1 VILDLAVPA
10 PHRQY
15 SPRVTGRILIFL
27 LAGLACAAP
36 GCSDS
41 GSGADERDSASVADT
56 TEEALAPRPQVVQAL
71 PPGEVAPVAPP
82 GGPDVPEPDVL
93 PKEAKPAD
101 IAATDAELKRELA
114 ALRRA
119 PTGTG
124 GTAVLQPDGTASPPI
139 EAPDVVQEVIH
150 AGNLISNS
158 PYKWGGGHGR
168 WLDDGYDCSGS
179 VSFALFAGGLLGS
192 PITSGVFMNWGEPG
206 PGRWITIYANSGH
219 VYMVVAGLRFDTS
232 GRTRLGSR
240 WQPEMRPSSGFVV
253 RHPPGL

>member
-1 VILDLAVPA
+1 MA
-10 PHRQY
+10 
-15 SPRVTGRILIFL
+15 GRILIFL

-41 GSGADERDSASVADT
+41 GSPEDDNARATTGDSA
-56 TEEALAPRPQVVQAL
+56 ENAPLRSRPQVVQAL
-71 PPGEVAPVAPP
+71 PPGQEAPIAPP
-82 GGPDVPEPDVL
+82 DGPDVREPEVL
-93 PKEAKPAD
+93 PDEAKPKH
-101 IAATDAELKRELA
+101 IAVTDAELTADLA

-119 PTGTG
+119 PVAVG
-124 GTAVLQPDGTASPPI
+124 GQATLQPDGTASPPI
-139 EAPDVVQEVIH
+139 EAPSAVQEVIH
-150 AGNLISNS
+150 AGNMISNS

-179 VSFALFAGGLLGS
+179 VSFALFAGGLLSS
-192 PITSGVFMNWGEPG
+192 PLTSGGFMNWGEPG
-206 PGRWITIYANSGH
+206 PGRWITIYTNPGH

-240 WQPEMRPSSGFVV
+240 WQGAMRPPGGFVV

>member
-1 VILDLAVPA
+1 M
-10 PHRQY
+10 
-15 SPRVTGRILIFL
+15 TGRILIFL

-41 GSGADERDSASVADT
+41 ASTDGRDGQGNGSGEPAADAP
-56 TEEALAPRPQVVQAL
+56 LAPRPQVVQAL
-71 PPGEVAPVAPP
+71 PPGEEAPVAPP
-82 GGPDVPEPDVL
+82 SAPDIPEPDVL
-93 PKEAKPAD
+93 PKEKKPAD
-101 IAATDAELKRELA
+101 IAATDAELKQELA
-114 ALRRA
+114 AFRN
-119 PTGTG
+119 PTIGTG
-124 GTAVLQPDGTASPPI
+124 GAAVIQPDGTASAPI
-139 EAPDVVQEVIH
+139 EAPQVVQEVIH

-179 VSFALFAGGLLGS
+179 VSFALFAGGLLSS
-192 PITSGVFMNWGEPG
+192 PLTSGAFINWGEPG
-206 PGRWITIYANSGH
+206 PGRWITLYTNPGH

-240 WQPEMRPSSGFVV
+240 WQPEMRPSGGFVV

>member
-1 VILDLAVPA
+1 VA
-10 PHRQY
+10 
-15 SPRVTGRILIFL
+15 GRILIIFV
-27 LAGLACAAP
+27 AGLACVAP

-41 GSGADERDSASVADT
+41 GSSEGGDRPASDEPAAET
-56 TEEALAPRPQVVQAL
+56 PQAPRPRVVQAL
-71 PPGEVAPVAPP
+71 PPGEVAPVEPP

-93 PKEAKPAD
+93 PEEEKPAD

-119 PTGTG
+119 PTGVG
-124 GTAVLQPDGTASPPI
+124 GQAVLQPDGTASPPI
-139 EAPDVVQEVIH
+139 EAPSVVQEVIH
-150 AGNLISNS
+150 AGNMISNS

-179 VSFALFAGGLLGS
+179 VSFALFAGGLLSS
-192 PITSGVFMNWGEPG
+192 PLTSGGFINWGEPG
-206 PGRWITIYANSGH
+206 PGRWITIYTNPGH
-219 VYMVVAGLRFDTS
+219 VFMVVAGLRFDTS

-240 WQPEMRPSSGFVV
+240 WQPEMRSSSGYVV

>member
-1 VILDLAVPA
+1 VA
-10 PHRQY
+10 
-15 SPRVTGRILIFL
+15 GRILIFL
-27 LAGLACAAP
+27 LAGLACAVS

-41 GSGADERDSASVADT
+41 GSTPDEGADKAAAEEQSAD
-56 TEEALAPRPQVVQAL
+56 APLRSRPRVIQAL

-82 GGPDVPEPDVL
+82 GGPDVPEPEVL
-93 PKEAKPAD
+93 PEEKKPED
-101 IAATDAELKRELA
+101 IAVTDAQLTRELA

-124 GTAVLQPDGTASPPI
+124 GVAVLQPDGTASPPI
-139 EAPDVVQEVIH
+139 EAPEVVQEVIH

-158 PYKWGGGHGR
+158 PYVWGGGHGR
-168 WLDDGYDCSGS
+168 WLDSGYDCSGS

-192 PITSGVFMNWGEPG
+192 PITSGGFMTYGEPG
-206 PGRWITIYANSGH
+206 PGRWITIYTNPGH

-240 WQPEMRPSSGFVV
+240 WQGEMRPASGFVV

>member
-1 VILDLAVPA
+1 VA
-10 PHRQY
+10 
-15 SPRVTGRILIFL
+15 GRILIFL
-27 LAGLACAAP
+27 LVGLACAAP

-41 GSGADERDSASVADT
+41 GSRSTSKESESAPLPS
-56 TEEALAPRPQVVQAL
+56 RPKVVEAL
-71 PPGEVAPVAPP
+71 PPGEVGEVAPP

-93 PKEAKPAD
+93 PEEEKPAD

-114 ALRRA
+114 NLRRA

-124 GTAVLQPDGTASPPI
+124 GVAVLQPDGTASPPI
-139 EAPDVVQEVIH
+139 EAPDVVQQVIH

-179 VSFALFAGGLLGS
+179 VSFALFAGKLLGS
-192 PITSGVFMNWGEPG
+192 PITSGGFMSWGEPG
-206 PGRWITIYANSGH
+206 PGRWITIYTNPGH

>member
-1 VILDLAVPA
+1 MA
-10 PHRQY
+10 
-15 SPRVTGRILIFL
+15 GRILIFL
-27 LAGLACAAP
+27 LTGLACAVT

-41 GSGADERDSASVADT
+41 GSNGDREADPASGEERAAD
-56 TEEALAPRPQVVQAL
+56 APLRSRPQVVQAL

-93 PKEAKPAD
+93 PEEKKPED
-101 IAATDAELKRELA
+101 IAVTDAQLTRELA

-124 GTAVLQPDGTASPPI
+124 GQAVLQTDGTASPPI
-139 EAPDVVQEVIH
+139 EAPSVVQEIIH
-150 AGNLISNS
+150 AGNMISNS

-179 VSFALFAGGLLGS
+179 VSFALFAGGLLSS
-192 PITSGVFMNWGEPG
+192 PLTSSGFINWGEPG
-206 PGRWITIYANSGH
+206 PGRWVTIYTNPGH

-232 GRTRLGSR
+232 GRSRLGSR
-240 WQPEMRPSSGFVV
+240 WQGALRPSGGYVV